1 MICKLTYFCV
11 ISLFFLVGCNIS
23 KNVPKGSY
31 LLKRNKLSIY
41 YTTFDSSK
49 NINSIDLN
57 NLIKENNVTK
67 DELEI
72 LIKPQPNYKTLGI
85 RLKLRAYNL
94 IDSSTVAKKRISKNK
109 IIEQKNIKRKEREV
123 KINEKRLLRAKEK
136 GFEYYTEKIIDT
148 IKPKLF
154 LKEWFKYKYGEKP
167 IVYDSLLMNKSN
179 EQISNYLKKKGYYF
193 SHITSE
199 VKYKKQAEVNY
210 NIYTGPLF
218 KIDSFYLEINNK
230 GCKDVL
236 NNFIKSYIAKEKE
249 HPFLGKP
256 FDSFYLDEFRTI
268 MAKKM
273 RDKGY
278 YGFTSSSISYKADT
292 NKRENTVTLGIV
304 FSDRILSKQNGNIIT
319 TKYNVFKVRNVVF
332 HLSDTIHIDNF
343 SLKMKDLGL
352 PLNDSILSQFVNTSE
367 KIRYE
372 KIFFTQQEKRKNA
385 KDKLDSL
392 LKISSLTDEQ
402 RQNAI
407 NEFNI
412 QIKDKSKVLNP
423 FRKLTLTYNGKKPSI
438 RPSYLE
444 LQNYLEE
451 TNTYK
456 DYYLDRSYKSLLQ
469 LGLFNTIKPHFIE
482 IPGKNQV
489 DIHYFLVPAEKQ
501 MVRFE
506 PRFKNSNGFLGLS
519 ASVNYT
525 NRNLF
530 RGGEKLTLSFGG
542 GFESQPPVFDRT
554 ESGEVIQTS
563 NRSFN
568 TFEIGPSLRLEIPGL
583 FPVPVTKLSK
593 RQKPQTM
600 MSIAYN
606 YQKRDIFDREIFQLN
621 YSWQFIE
628 NKWQLIQFGL
638 PFASSIKYV
647 FFNPSP
653 DFEAKINQLNDPFL
667 KNTYSNQFIWQDFR
681 IYYELNNQ
689 KLEDRKINDN
699 IYFSTELD
707 LAGNTPWL
715 MRNNQQL
722 NSNNQYEIFGLGYS
736 QFFRLDNQF
745 IYSRKVNSKSSLHA
759 RMQAGYGL
767 PYGNSSTSLPYDYSF
782 YAGGANDNR
791 GWKARSLGPGVY
803 KYYLD
808 TNRTLT
814 QVADIRLGLSTEFR
828 FNITKTLKS
837 CIFIDAGN
845 IWTNKQ
851 DSQREGGEFTSN
863 FYKQIAFA
871 AGTGI
876 RIDLSFFIVRFDI
889 GFPIYN
895 PVFPDGSKW
904 IFQSSENYIGEGL
917 AKFVGIPPPNGYT
930 QEQRDYVTSILPNRF
945 PPAIH
950 FGLGFPF

>member
-1 MICKLTYFCV
+1 
-11 ISLFFLVGCNIS
+11 VGCNLS
-23 KNVPKGSY
+23 KNVPKGSF
-31 LLKRNKLSIY
+31 LLKKNKLSIY
-41 YTTFDSSK
+41 YTSFDSTKSAS
-49 NINSIDLN
+49 SIDLK
-57 NLIKENNVTK
+57 NLIQETNINKE
-67 DELEI
+67 ELEL

-85 RLKLRAYNL
+85 RLKLRAYNM
-94 IDSSTVAKKRISKNK
+94 IDSSSVAQKRIKKNK
-109 IIEQKNIKRKEREV
+109 KIEIKNSKRKERED
-123 KINEKRLLRAKEK
+123 KINAKRLKKAQEK
-136 GFEYYTEKIIDT
+136 GHEYYTEKIIDT
-148 IKPKLF
+148 LKSKLF
-154 LKEWFKYKYGEKP
+154 FSEWFKYKFGEKP
-167 IVYDSLLMNKSN
+167 IVFDSLLMTKSN
-179 EQISNYLKKKGYYF
+179 EQIRNYLKKKGYYF
-193 SHITSE
+193 SHITNT
-199 VKYKKQAEVNY
+199 VKYKKQANVNY
-210 NIYTGPLF
+210 TIYTGPLF
-218 KIDSFYLEINNK
+218 KIDSVYLEISNS
-230 GCKDVL
+230 GCRAVI
-236 NNFIKSYIAKEKE
+236 NEFIKSYVSKEKE
-249 HPFLGKP
+249 HPFVGKP
-256 FDSFYLDEFRTI
+256 FDSFYLDEFRSL

-273 RDKGY
+273 RDNGY

-292 NKRENTVTLGIV
+292 NKRENKVTLGIV
-304 FSDRILSKQNGNIIT
+304 FSDRILSKQNGNIIST
-319 TKYNVFKVRNVVF
+319 SYKVFSVRNVIF
-332 HLSDTIHIDNF
+332 HLSDTVHVENF
-343 SLKMKDLGL
+343 SSKMKELGL
-352 PLNDSILSQFVNTSE
+352 PMNDSILSQFVNTTD

-372 KIFFTQQEKRKNA
+372 NIYFTKREKETNA
-385 KDKLDSL
+385 KNKLKAVLNNKKSTQEQKDLAQKEYEISL
-392 LKISSLTDEQ
+392 KDRSKI
-402 RQNAI
+402 
-407 NEFNI
+407 
-412 QIKDKSKVLNP
+412 LNP
-423 FRKLTLTYNGKKPSI
+423 FRKITLTYNGKKPSI
-438 RPSYLE
+438 KPSYLE

-451 TNTYK
+451 QNTYK

-482 IPGKNQV
+482 IPGKNQIDV
-489 DIHYFLVPAEKQ
+489 HYFLVPTEKQ

-530 RGGEKLTLSFGG
+530 RGGEKLTISFGG

-568 TFEIGPSLRLEIPGL
+568 TFEIGPSIKLEIPGL
-583 FPVPVTKLSK
+583 FPMPVTKLSK
-593 RQKPQTM
+593 RQKPQTLI
-600 MSIAYN
+600 SSAYN
-606 YQKRDIFDREIFQLN
+606 FQKRDIFDRRIFQLN

-628 NKWQLIQFGL
+628 DKWQLIQFGL
-638 PFASSIKYV
+638 PFLSSVKYV
-647 FFNPSP
+647 SFDPSP

-681 IYYELNNQ
+681 IFYELNNQ
-689 KLEDRKINDN
+689 KRDETKRKNNDN
-699 IYFSTELD
+699 IYFSSAFD

-715 MRNNQQL
+715 MRSNQQL

-736 QFFRLDNQF
+736 QFFRLDNDF
-745 IYSRKVNSKSSLHA
+745 IYSHKLNTKSSVHT

-808 TNRTLT
+808 TNRTIT
-814 QVADIRLGLSTEFR
+814 QVADIRLGLSVEYR

-837 CIFIDAGN
+837 CLFVDAGN

-851 DSQREGGEFTSN
+851 DPKRLGGEFTMD

-889 GFPIYN
+889 GFPLYN
-895 PVFPDGSKW
+895 PVFPEGSKW
-904 IFQSSENYIGEGL
+904 VFESSENYVNDGLLNFIGPEPTG
-917 AKFVGIPPPNGYT
+917 GYT
-930 QEQRDYVTSILPNRF
+930 QVQRDYVLSKLPKRF